1 MMDNTNLNST
11 TLEIKIDKKIA
22 KRFKYA
28 LECSQATAKVEVY
41 KILLHFVK
49 NSNKQSLKDVIEHL
63 NETIRNKGSIDQ
75 YEELDTLLN
84 FQDNEGNT
92 LLHYAAL
99 HNKPNDIPTLMQC
112 GANCLIKN
120 TDGKTPLD
128 FAQGD
133 TKTKLIESMKDQAQ
147 LKEGSSIYDALGRTF
162 AVSLLAFIAFG
173 LCACI
178 AAECDVVSFP
188 SAILG
193 AIIASPLVGIAA
205 GLIIYFLD
213 HDCKQAGAIS
223 TLLQEFEMSEKT
235 PLLQPSV

>member
-1 MMDNTNLNST
+1 
-11 TLEIKIDKKIA
+11 
-22 KRFKYA
+22 
-28 LECSQATAKVEVY
+28 
-41 KILLHFVK
+41 
-49 NSNKQSLKDVIEHL
+49 
-63 NETIRNKGSIDQ
+63 
-75 YEELDTLLN
+75 
-84 FQDNEGNT
+84 
-92 LLHYAAL
+92 LHYVASCGQ
-99 HNKPNDIPTLMQC
+99 HKNIKTLVKYD
-112 GANCLIKN
+112 ANPLAKN
-120 TDGKTPLD
+120 RDGKIPLD
-128 FAQGD
+128 LAQG
-133 TKTKLIESMKDQAQ
+133 KAKKVLIEGMMEQA
-147 LKEGSSIYDALGRTF
+147 SSKKVSARYDALERTF

-213 HDCKQAGAIS
+213 HDRKQAGAIS

>member
-1 MMDNTNLNST
+1 MDNTNLNST

-49 NSNKQSLKDVIEHL
+49 NSNKQSLKDVIEYL

-112 GANCLIKN
+112 DANCLIKN
-120 TDGKTPLD
+120 TDG
-128 FAQGD
+128 
-133 TKTKLIESMKDQAQ
+133 
-147 LKEGSSIYDALGRTF
+147 
-162 AVSLLAFIAFG
+162 
-173 LCACI
+173 
-178 AAECDVVSFP
+178 
-188 SAILG
+188 
-193 AIIASPLVGIAA
+193 
-205 GLIIYFLD
+205 
-213 HDCKQAGAIS
+213 
-223 TLLQEFEMSEKT
+223 
-235 PLLQPSV
+235 